1 MCVSRICEPSLCFYE
16 IYVMLF
22 GFSLLFHFIC
32 SLLRLD
38 VNNIMLSLPT
48 QQASICYDSRFSHR
62 DLPKW
67 HIRKYKGVKHLSFY
81 NLLSVFSLRR
91 QIRSPSQKYN
101 SVFSSYIAPKLYLPH
116 QASILHTANLFISKY
131 SIVIPDENFCCG
143 LSREHVMYARSS
155 HS

>member
-1 MCVSRICEPSLCFYE
+1 MYVSRICEPSLCFYE
-16 IYVMLF
+16 IYVVLF

-81 NLLSVFSLRR
+81 NLLSVFSLRLDDKFDHR
-91 QIRSPSQKYN
+91 AKST
-101 SVFSSYIAPKLYLPH
+101 IAC
-116 QASILHTANLFISKY
+116 SLHTFPPSFTFLIKQAFFTLPIY
-131 SIVIPDENFCCG
+131 SYQNTQ
-143 LSREHVMYARSS
+143 S
-155 HS
+155 